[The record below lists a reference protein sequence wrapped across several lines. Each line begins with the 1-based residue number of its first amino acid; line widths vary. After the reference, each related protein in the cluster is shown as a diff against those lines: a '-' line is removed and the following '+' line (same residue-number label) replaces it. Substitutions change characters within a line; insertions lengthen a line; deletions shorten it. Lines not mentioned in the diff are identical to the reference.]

1 MKLYEIDAALSALIN
16 EDTGEIADYEA
27 FAELQMEKEQKC
39 ENIALALKNARAEAE
54 AIKTE
59 LDALIKRRKAAESR
73 AERLKDY
80 LAEALGGEKLKTGR
94 VSVSYR
100 RAKSVKL
107 DDSFVKWAAENSR
120 DDLLRY
126 KEPEADKKAIKTEL
140 EGGAVLPGAE
150 LVDNISVIVR

>member
-1 MKLYEIDAALSALIN
+1 MKLYEIDAALDALIN
-16 EDTGEIADYEA
+16 EETGEIADYEA
-27 FAELQMEKEQKC
+27 FAELQMQKEQKC

-54 AIKTE
+54 AIKAEVDE
-59 LDALIKRRKAAESR
+59 LTKRRKAAESR

-107 DDSFVKWAAENSR
+107 DDSFIKWAAENNR

-126 KEPEADKKAIKTEL
+126 KEPEADKKAIKAEL
-140 EGGAVLPGAE
+140 EGGAALPGAE
-150 LVDNISVIVR
+150 LVESASVIVR